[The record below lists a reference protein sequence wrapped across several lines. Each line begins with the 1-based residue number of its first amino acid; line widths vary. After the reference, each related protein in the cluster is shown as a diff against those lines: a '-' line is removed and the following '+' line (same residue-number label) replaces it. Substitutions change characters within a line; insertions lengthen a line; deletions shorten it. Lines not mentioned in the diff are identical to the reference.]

1 MYNLNMVKELWK
13 KDVNYRPT
21 WEEWVKIYREAYKWL
36 TGEDWPYPIET
47 NEDMR
52 RISRTILEIEW
63 DMKRRGEWPPKHH
76 ANKHK
81 RKRKR
86 SKKSSSED

>member
-1 MYNLNMVKELWK
+1 MAKEIIIIPPIEP
-13 KDVNYRPT
+13 RPT
-21 WEEWVKIYREAYKWL
+21 REERIRIYLRAYKDL
-36 TGEDWPYPIET
+36 TGEDWPYPVET
-47 NEDMR
+47 DDDIR
-52 RISRTILEIEW
+52 KLVRTILKIEW

-86 SKKSSSED
+86 SKKSS